1 MKRTPE
7 EKLLNPRPGGDIA
20 AARDYGIDLTQ
31 LVGNLR
37 LTPAQRIKNNDDAVN
52 SFHKFE
58 AAVRKAKAEAKAAR
72 LKNV

>member
-7 EKLLNPRPGGDIA
+7 EKLLNPSPGSKIA

-31 LVGNLR
+31 LVENLD

-52 SFHKFE
+52 SVMKFAE
-58 AAVRKAKAEAKAAR
+58 AMRRAKAQMKR
-72 LKNV
+72 R